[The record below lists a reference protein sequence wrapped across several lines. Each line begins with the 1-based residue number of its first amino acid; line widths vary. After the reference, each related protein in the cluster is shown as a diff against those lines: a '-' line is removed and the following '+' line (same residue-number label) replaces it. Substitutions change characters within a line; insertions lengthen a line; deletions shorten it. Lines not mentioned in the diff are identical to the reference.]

1 MSRISEWA
9 DRMKKI
15 IPHLGRTE
23 YLEKHCPYKS
33 NYFCNGKVN
42 KSKGK
47 NNLTDREPCKYL
59 INGKRKLN
67 LHLGR
72 NKRGLSSIQ

>member
-9 DRMKKI
+9 DRMKKT
-15 IPHLGRTE
+15 IPNLGRTE

-47 NNLTDREPCKYL
+47 NNLTDREPCNYFK
-59 INGKRKLN
+59 NGRCSLS
-67 LHLGR
+67 LHLGKEKKMSMR
-72 NKRGLSSIQ
+72 VI